1 MTRIRTVLRPA
12 MVCLAVGWPLAPH
25 GQLVISDT
33 LTGAT
38 SSYKWLSLGGACL
51 TAGTYSSTATTS
63 IPGCNGLPYYSGKVL
78 VGGVSGRLPDPLGQ
92 GALRLTN
99 GDTVRDGR
107 NSADQTGTVVSDFT
121 FPSSQGLQV
130 TFTSVTYG
138 GNGYGGTST
147 TLGPGA
153 DGLAFFLMDGSLLPS
168 DGKGAYGGSLGYSCS
183 NNKYNADGVLGGYI
197 GLGVDEF
204 GNFSNPDDTS
214 ASGPGF
220 RPRAIVLRGGGS
232 ITWGWLTSSFSAYY
246 PSWLSADERSEAV
259 RNTCRSGKL
268 WNYDRRSWLGTRLP
282 PAETTQPV
290 LTYPHLAR
298 SDLPSTQP
306 IANQQVV
313 SWPRRG
319 SAIPITY
326 ALRITQNGRLS
337 LSYSYNGGAPTPV
350 LTDQPITASN
360 GPLPEKFRFGFSSST
375 GGGSNVHEITCFKA
389 EQIATSS
396 SSGSVNAQQASRV
409 QAGTQVYLAY
419 YHPTNNWGQLTA
431 NSLLYDTSTDSV
443 SLASTANWDAHC
455 VLTGGTCLSTGGTT
469 VSAQGPTS
477 RALLTWNGAQGIPF
491 QWASLT
497 SAQRSALTAG
507 DATAT
512 SDRLSYLRGDR
523 SKEITSSGTGT
534 FRARTGVLG
543 DIQNSSPAWVGPPTT
558 NYPDTW
564 RDRLTGTQGAETG
577 YSAFQSTYATRPH
590 VVYVGSNDGWL
601 HGFRAGATD
610 ASGNFSTTTTPN
622 DGREVLGYMPSQVLG
637 TIHSTTASLSYASA
651 SYIDNAYVD
660 ATPATGEIFYRGAW
674 RTWLVGGLGAG
685 GNAGGVINNR
695 TATGTGTIY
704 ALDVTNPS
712 SFSEANA
719 ASLVIGEWSS
729 AALSCVN
736 VTGCGAHLGNTYGTP
751 LIRRLHNGEWALIF
765 GNGRNSAN
773 GVAGIFVVTFNAT
786 SGAPSV
792 RFLSTG
798 YGPSRDPQGASGKN
812 GIAFVSSADLDGD
825 RVTDYLY
832 AGDVFGYVWR
842 FDLTSS
848 NPSDWAVR
856 STPVFSTG
864 GLPITTRVLVSSAL
878 SATGAPRV
886 ILNVGTGQVLPQTA
900 TAGAAY
906 ASGTQYLFGVWDAD
920 MARWTELG
928 GATAQYTGVAST
940 ATNYPTVA
948 TSELVTQ
955 TISSVTGSSGE
966 VNGYRTVSQS
976 AVCWRGSTTC
986 TGGTSANNHMGWR
999 LALPGTSEQIVFNP
1013 VLFNSLLVANT
1024 LIPANDQPLSCTT
1037 TASAGFTMA
1046 IRADT
1051 GSAPAASF
1059 FSSLTPSSLSVP
1071 TGAVIAGVGLNGT
1084 GSPSFVTTRGRTVLV
1099 QQNNRGT
1106 GTAVQVNPS
1115 ATGKGQRV
1123 NWIRVR

>member
-25 GQLVISDT
+25 GQLVISDR

-38 SSYKWLSLGGACL
+38 SSYDWVSLNGACL
-51 TAGTYSSTATTS
+51 TAGTYSATSTSS
-63 IPGCNGLPYYSGKVL
+63 IPGCSGLPYYSGKTQ
-78 VGGVSGRLPDPLGQ
+78 VGGVSGRLPDPVGQ
-92 GALRLTN
+92 GALRLSN
-99 GDTVRDGR
+99 GDTVKDGS
-107 NSADQTGTVVSDFT
+107 NGNNQTGAVVSNFT
-121 FPSSQGLQV
+121 FPSGQGLQV

-138 GNGYGGTST
+138 GNAYNT
-147 TLGPGA
+147 TGA
-153 DGLAFFLMDGSLLPS
+153 DGMVFFLMDGARSPNV
-168 DGKGAYGGSLGYSCS
+168 GAYGGSLGYSCS
-183 NNKYNADGVLGGYI
+183 NNKDAADGVLGGYI
-197 GLGVDEF
+197 GLGIDEF
-204 GNFSNPDDTS
+204 GNFSNPEDTT

-220 RPRAIVLRGGGS
+220 TPRSIVLRGGGN
-232 ITWGWLTSSFSAYY
+232 ITWAWLNANY
-246 PSWLSADERSEAV
+246 PSLYPSGLSASSRSAAV
-259 RNTCRSGKL
+259 RNTCRTGYL
-268 WNYDRRSWLGTRLP
+268 WNYNTWFPAQTSTPVRSYPLIRAQTLP
-282 PAETTQPV
+282 A
-290 LTYPHLAR
+290 
-298 SDLPSTQP
+298 SQP
-306 IANQQVV
+306 IANQQAIASPV
-313 SWPRRG
+313 RG
-319 SAIPITY
+319 NAIPITY
-326 ALRITQNGRLS
+326 SLRLTQSGLLS
-337 LSYSYNGGAPTPV
+337 LSYSYNGGAATPV
-350 LTDQPITASN
+350 LTDQAITASN
-360 GPLPEKFRFGFSSST
+360 GALPSNFRFGFSAGT

-729 AALSCVN
+729 ATLSCVN

-920 MARWTELG
+920 MARWNELG

-955 TISSVTGSSGE
+955 TTSSVTGSSGE

-1051 GSAPAASF
+1051 GAAPAASF